1 MATEARRCGFGRR
14 AGSSE
19 LELGAAYVVR
29 SAVQSPRSALA
40 LACVAEPLRPVRQAR
55 RHLLASGVL
64 YLGLVSLSRTVVPT
78 ALEPMCDER
87 GAAAGYAIRA
97 DHCASLGCVFLPR
110 PYCPSRR

>member
-1 MATEARRCGFGRR
+1 MAAEARRCGFGRR

-64 YLGLVSLSRTVVPT
+64 YLGLVSLSRTGP
-78 ALEPMCDER
+78 
-87 GAAAGYAIRA
+87 
-97 DHCASLGCVFLPR
+97 
-110 PYCPSRR
+110 CPVNCSCWSRDV

>member
-1 MATEARRCGFGRR
+1 MAAEARRCGFGRR

-64 YLGLVSLSRTVVPT
+64 YLGLVSLSRTGP
-78 ALEPMCDER
+78 CQS
-87 GAAAGYAIRA
+87 
-97 DHCASLGCVFLPR
+97 CNCW
-110 PYCPSRR
+110 SRDDV